1 LQRERNVKLPKFF
14 YSDDLYSLCNDS

>member
-1 LQRERNVKLPKFF
+1 LQRERKVKLPKFF